1 MRLFFY
7 IVFFLFALCQLHAQ
21 EKDYIEK
28 DFVETRDF
36 HFKESLLFIRGA
48 AIVPNVIANQGF
60 RHSFKGIYEAN
71 LSLNIRIASGFSL
84 GVGMKNSLI
93 STQERIQNV
102 DIRMQL
108 YTAFVRMGYTRYH
121 TEKTYS
127 ALAINMGYN
136 NSFYTNVVSIYSPII
151 TKKYNSLVFE
161 PEYSINFA
169 VEENFAI
176 GIFVSY
182 AFFATPFEAK
192 NIAMQ
197 DYSSLSTLGNTQ
209 ANGMLN
215 VGFCFHIG
223 MGTRFK
229 PNFQD

>member
-1 MRLFFY
+1 MLRIIYTF
-7 IVFFLFALCQLHAQ
+7 FFLLTLCRLYAQ
-21 EKDYIEK
+21 EQDYIEK

-36 HFKESLLFIRGA
+36 NFKESLLFIRSA
-48 AIVPNVIANQGF
+48 AIVPNVMANPGF
-60 RHSFKGIYEAN
+60 RHSFKGIYEVN
-71 LSLNIRIASGFSL
+71 LSLNIRVASGFSL
-84 GVGMKNSLI
+84 GVGLKNTLI

-121 TEKTYS
+121 SEKTYS

-151 TKKYNSLVFE
+151 TKQYNSLVFE

-169 VEENFAI
+169 VEENFTI

-197 DYSSLSTLGNTQ
+197 DYSNQSTLGNTQ

-215 VGFCFHIG
+215 VGFCFHVG
-223 MGTRFK
+223 MGTKFK
-229 PNFQD
+229 PDFQN